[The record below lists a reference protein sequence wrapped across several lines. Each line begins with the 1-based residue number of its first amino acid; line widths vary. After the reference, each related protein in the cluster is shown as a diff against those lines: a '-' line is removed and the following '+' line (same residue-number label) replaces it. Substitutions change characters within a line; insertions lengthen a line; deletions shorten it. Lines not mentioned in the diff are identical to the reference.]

1 MTVFTL
7 STSQYNILDTAC
19 ASNFD
24 CAVDRRSRRH
34 LRLLHD
40 MCDNLSGLF
49 QTCNRGLCRILCI
62 SFRTS
67 PFRNVV
73 ILVYRSS
80 KLNRRIIADRTAAG
94 NRIAVFNLC
103 GNGSNVC
110 VYRVTICIH
119 CLEGQRYLLRR
130 IDYSRNRMRSH
141 DIAQR
146 KLLLRTRIC
155 GFLTIHLPRLDRV
168 VAAQIFQCK
177 RYCRTVRNRIQIC
190 RCAVCQLRRGLHGR
204 QGAAGFRLDVEGELI
219 GACLA
224 ELYRY
229 LAVLLHIFQC
239 QCGLTVQIGRT
250 RPVIRLVVHHPACY
264 RHTAVRRSRERHI
277 CAFRNLLSG
286 RDCTAVLQCCGQL
299 TAFAAAEG
307 NRVRITA
314 EGYFY
319 VQLFRQRRYRQSF
332 ADLFAV
338 RQNLRHLVL
347 CSIGNGLTVD
357 LPFLYKET
365 VVALGIKHQPGV
377 LSDVLTAFKLLVE
390 VAAVVACTKRAAF
403 TGAIGYAQGVLLDN
417 QHALGQI
424 QLVLLEQRLHSR
436 VLTVDRNRY
445 LKAAAD
451 VLSIALV
458 IIQRTYGCNC
468 RRQSVTRLQSIR
480 LDHQC
485 ALAVRCLC
493 RSMLAVILIPG
504 YIQLQRLALYRN
516 GRGRQLGALEGIT
529 VILICRDDI
538 GSRLLR
544 SESAVSDR
552 LFTALALTGLPPGV
566 GDISRNLCFAAC
578 GNIVSVF
585 RYSLLLHGQ
594 SNRRTVYARNL
605 VFFANSAFKRVNGLR
620 CAGLAVLYTLHACQ
634 IIYRLTC
641 QAAGRGGRDGIQT
654 GCRCGPRFAVRA
666 AAVCSADNRADRAVR
681 RVRNRQRVLH
691 IAECSAVLFR
701 RFRRQG
707 QRRTGTRRRGSNL
720 IFNRSFLCYQCERRI
735 RITAQLRL
743 LCAGQLGPVI
753 AVLCL
758 LHQLIILD
766 SIGVLFRT
774 GATTGRLSHC
784 TENIAVKR
792 GSVLRHSILTVNQ
805 VLLAVPVLAFVVF
818 RVCRCIRCTVQ
829 RKRFCFC
836 VFIFVFVFVYHYGF
850 RRNCAR
856 HCCVCTTVLPLI
868 GGLHGEFRTCGIR
881 LAILCYGV
889 VYGRYR
895 TACFLLFTDAD
906 IFSLLIVYLV
916 NIQRHAIDFYGARN
930 GCRYGFC
937 RGFNRVEIALTD
949 IRGIL
954 SAAALQSTGYRQ
966 TGGCLRCTNRQRCRI
981 TVERNRRSCTVITCY
996 HATVH
1001 RTVQVTRYRLY
1012 GIAVLSCPFNIA
1024 PLFARQT
1031 LLPLVSRAAVLSRYR
1046 SQYFEG
1052 RRAVH
1057 LNGYVIRS
1065 VDVRTA
1071 LIICQSCTGNNLAFN
1086 RFFLTGVISRGNRIP
1101 ILRIRCKIL
1110 QRVSILTTR
1119 RFSRIHSINQYERFF
1134 LIIFKI
1140 AVNLVILCRTVAG
1153 FPRQHHAVGG
1163 LLTQRQILRRRRR
1176 CRHIADNIAQYR
1188 YFIAVERYRPCAE
1201 APVKVIARIAAAGNR
1216 AQLGN
1221 LLSVY
1226 LFGSGACS
1234 PVITAASLEAAN
1246 YTIHLHRT
1254 LIGVLKVYA
1263 AAGCS
1268 RKTLQLCTRIFVMT
1282 NFTGLLRMGTAR
1294 QTGTISI
1301 RLTGRAQMQVAA
1313 NLLHILVRR
1322 SSLIISIY
1330 RNHVHRR
1337 ITRNRQRHRTGQL
1350 RRIALLCAIRILHLI
1365 LVICHRCCIHE
1376 HHIVVR
1382 IIRILDRYFL
1392 ACRFCCTNSKGMTG
1406 IKFNTAAGLNQ
1417 RCNIFKARH
1426 DIKTKRTG
1434 CRYCYSIIL
1443 TVSDSGL
1450 RVSDIAV
1457 IHLRKMRRRLQNRHY
1472 LRVGVAGADA
1482 FDLREHGIVVY
1493 ICRCKRQIA
1502 VALVIVCPV
1511 ILPAAERAASRA
1523 FVKLT
1528 DLQKLLIEGL
1538 LLAVLNVVYLFH
1550 ALLVAVKIADSIVQ
1564 NTAVVD
1570 ESAAQPAVMA
1580 LIRAVQDRQLLTAVH
1595 RADFIHTAG
1604 NEQIFLGV
1612 HAVRCNSRYRDR
1624 ILHIVTLG
1632 AGIGKA
1638 IGDNFCCL
1646 AFFCP
1651 RLILRVRAVLIA
1663 VRQQLARVKV
1673 AVLVVSVLIVV
1684 ANRNDFRRHAA
1695 ARLITDITD
1704 GYTRKAST
1712 AACTV
1717 IAVQQLLV
1725 HHLLPAFIVVV
1736 IVNRQIGFLV
1746 VGMTVIRFLLQVIDI
1761 DRHCQ
1766 LVDTVHI
1773 HVADFHINA
1782 QMRTQLVIAVAV
1794 VVQHGLQRLS
1804 AAVNYVTE
1812 VDYATLVSQF
1822 AAAER
1827 ILLNAVYRIRFL
1839 VIARRIDHQRVLAV
1853 AVKVACGQTQHSAGL
1868 VEFQFLDVFTVVSIT
1883 NLDNV

>member
-1 MTVFTL
+1 M
-7 STSQYNILDTAC
+7 
-19 ASNFD
+19 
-24 CAVDRRSRRH
+24 
-34 LRLLHD
+34 
-40 MCDNLSGLF
+40 
-49 QTCNRGLCRILCI
+49 
-62 SFRTS
+62 
-67 PFRNVV
+67 
-73 ILVYRSS
+73 
-80 KLNRRIIADRTAAG
+80 
-94 NRIAVFNLC
+94 
-103 GNGSNVC
+103 
-110 VYRVTICIH
+110 
-119 CLEGQRYLLRR
+119 
-130 IDYSRNRMRSH
+130 
-141 DIAQR
+141 
-146 KLLLRTRIC
+146 
-155 GFLTIHLPRLDRV
+155 
-168 VAAQIFQCK
+168 
-177 RYCRTVRNRIQIC
+177 
-190 RCAVCQLRRGLHGR
+190 
-204 QGAAGFRLDVEGELI
+204 
-219 GACLA
+219 
-224 ELYRY
+224 
-229 LAVLLHIFQC
+229 
-239 QCGLTVQIGRT
+239 
-250 RPVIRLVVHHPACY
+250 
-264 RHTAVRRSRERHI
+264 
-277 CAFRNLLSG
+277 
-286 RDCTAVLQCCGQL
+286 
-299 TAFAAAEG
+299 
-307 NRVRITA
+307 
-314 EGYFY
+314 
-319 VQLFRQRRYRQSF
+319 
-332 ADLFAV
+332 
-338 RQNLRHLVL
+338 
-347 CSIGNGLTVD
+347 
-357 LPFLYKET
+357 
-365 VVALGIKHQPGV
+365 
-377 LSDVLTAFKLLVE
+377 
-390 VAAVVACTKRAAF
+390 
-403 TGAIGYAQGVLLDN
+403 
-417 QHALGQI
+417 
-424 QLVLLEQRLHSR
+424 
-436 VLTVDRNRY
+436 
-445 LKAAAD
+445 
-451 VLSIALV
+451 
-458 IIQRTYGCNC
+458 
-468 RRQSVTRLQSIR
+468 
-480 LDHQC
+480 
-485 ALAVRCLC
+485 
-493 RSMLAVILIPG
+493 
-504 YIQLQRLALYRN
+504 
-516 GRGRQLGALEGIT
+516 
-529 VILICRDDI
+529 
-538 GSRLLR
+538 
-544 SESAVSDR
+544 
-552 LFTALALTGLPPGV
+552 
-566 GDISRNLCFAAC
+566 
-578 GNIVSVF
+578 
-585 RYSLLLHGQ
+585 
-594 SNRRTVYARNL
+594 
-605 VFFANSAFKRVNGLR
+605 
-620 CAGLAVLYTLHACQ
+620 
-634 IIYRLTC
+634 
-641 QAAGRGGRDGIQT
+641 
-654 GCRCGPRFAVRA
+654 
-666 AAVCSADNRADRAVR
+666 
-681 RVRNRQRVLH
+681 
-691 IAECSAVLFR
+691 
-701 RFRRQG
+701 
-707 QRRTGTRRRGSNL
+707 
-720 IFNRSFLCYQCERRI
+720 
-735 RITAQLRL
+735 
-743 LCAGQLGPVI
+743 
-753 AVLCL
+753 
-758 LHQLIILD
+758 
-766 SIGVLFRT
+766 
-774 GATTGRLSHC
+774 
-784 TENIAVKR
+784 
-792 GSVLRHSILTVNQ
+792 NQ
-805 VLLAVPVLAFVVF
+805 VLLAVPVLAFIVF
-818 RVCRCIRCTVQ
+818 RFRVGRDFTRLINIRNSQ
-829 RKRFCFC
+829 RKRSCR
-836 VFIFVFVFVYHYGF
+836 IFVCQYGF
-850 RRNCAR
+850 RRNCTR
-856 HCCVCTTVLPLI
+856 HRYCRLTVLPLI
-868 GGLHGEFRTCGIR
+868 GGIHGEFRTCGIR
-881 LAILCYGV
+881 LAIRCYGV

-895 TACFLLFTDAD
+895 TVYFLLFIDAD
-906 IFSLLIVYLV
+906 ISLYRTRLIAYCV
-916 NIQRHAIDFYGARN
+916 NIQRQAVDFYGARN
-930 GCRYGFC
+930 GCLYGFC
-937 RGFNRVEIALTD
+937 RGFNRVEITLTD

-954 SAAALQSTGYRQ
+954 SAGALRSTGYRQ

-981 TVERNRRSCTVITCY
+981 AVERNRRCRLGVTRY
-996 HATVH
+996 HAAVH

-1012 GIAVLSCPFNIA
+1012 GIAVLSCPCNIA

-1046 SQYFEG
+1046 SQYIEG

-1201 APVKVIARIAAAGNR
+1201 APVKVIARITTAGNR

-1221 LLSVY
+1221 RIGVY

-1234 PVITAASLEAAN
+1234 PVIAAASLEAAN

-1294 QTGTISI
+1294 QTGTIRI

-1313 NLLHILVRR
+1313 NLLHTLVRR

-1382 IIRILDRYFL
+1382 IIRKLDRYFL

-1426 DIKTKRTG
+1426 DIKTNRTG
-1434 CRYCYSIIL
+1434 CRYYYSIIL

-1457 IHLRKMRRRLQNRHY
+1457 IHLSEMRRRLQNRHY

-1511 ILPAAERAASRA
+1511 ILPAAERAASRV

-1528 DLQKLLIEGL
+1528 NLQKLLVEGL

-1580 LIRAVQDRQLLTAVH
+1580 LIRAFQDRQLLTAVH

-1604 NEQIFLGV
+1604 NKQIFLGV

-1638 IGDNFCCL
+1638 VGDNFGRL

-1651 RLILRVRAVLIA
+1651 RLILRVVLIA
-1663 VRQQLARVKV
+1663 VRQQLARVKL
-1673 AVLVVSVLIVV
+1673 AVPIIILLIVV

-1695 ARLITDITD
+1695 ARRITDITD
-1704 GYTRKAST
+1704 GYTRKAGAT
-1712 AACTV
+1712 ACTAT
-1717 IAVQQLLV
+1717 AVQQCLLR
-1725 HHLLPAFIVVV
+1725 HLRPFVAVV
-1736 IVNRQIGFLV
+1736 IVVYRQIRLFKVGICFTIQLV
-1746 VGMTVIRFLLQVIDI
+1746 FAFLQVVDI

-1782 QMRTQLVIAVAV
+1782 QMRAQLVIAVAIM
-1794 VVQHGLQRLS
+1794 VQHGLQRLS
-1804 AAVNYVTE
+1804 AAVDDVTE
-1812 VDYATLVSQF
+1812 VDYATVVSQF

-1827 ILLNAVYRIRFL
+1827 ILLNAVYSSRIL

-1853 AVKVACGQTQHSAGL
+1853 TVKVACGQTQHSAGL
-1868 VEFQFLDVFTVVSIT
+1868 VEFQFLDVPAVIIVTDLNNVRYLAVLVRHIQTKPFRTFIKYQIRNVFILAGAVRIKRHSRNTLGIADLGRVAPPERRHLTTLAVGCALVCRLELIRVHAGYNQLVVLEQRNPSQRAVWVITKCGCVCYARFFFRGQTKAVSCCRSIRCRRLRQHDLRQQTRQHTAYQQQTANSFFHLSSSLPYEINGFHGFPLALPRSTVRGYRYFTVLSV
-1883 NLDNV
+1883 